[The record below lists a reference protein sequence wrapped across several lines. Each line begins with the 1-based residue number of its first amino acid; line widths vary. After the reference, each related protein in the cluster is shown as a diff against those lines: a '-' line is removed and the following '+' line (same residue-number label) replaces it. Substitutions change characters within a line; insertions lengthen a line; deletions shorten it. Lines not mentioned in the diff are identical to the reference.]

1 MINLLLST
9 LFVGLYS
16 SSIKV
21 FAEQNNSIEQN
32 IIRISEDL
40 YPLINLLKEKGF
52 KVKFDYPPREGV
64 YGLFQSK
71 TKTLWISPV
80 TFSLGIDRHTLL
92 HEATHAAQSCPYG
105 YFTLIGWELPLNQYI
120 KKEIQSIVINHYD
133 SKNYLIE
140 KEAFS
145 LQGQKNAVDL
155 LIKALNQRCKDK

>member
-1 MINLLLST
+1 MQ
-9 LFVGLYS
+9 F
-16 SSIKV
+16 
-21 FAEQNNSIEQN
+21 FAEQNNTIDQN
-32 IIRISEDL
+32 LIRISKDL
-40 YPLINLLKEKGF
+40 YPLIDRLKAKGF
-52 KVKFDYPPREGV
+52 KVKYDYPPREGL
-64 YGLFQSK
+64 YGLFQSE

-92 HEATHAAQSCPYG
+92 HEAAHAVQSCPYG
-105 YFTLIGWELPLNQYI
+105 YLTLIGWELPLNQYI

-140 KEAFS
+140 KEAFA